1 MHPVLFHLGL
11 ILIPAYGAVTA
22 LGLVLALFL
31 AQRTARVVGVD
42 PGAVWNLCVV
52 ALFAALV
59 ASRLLLAA
67 LNWAVLR
74 RHPIWLLTL
83 AMVHHPLLAAFGALL
98 AAVVAVLFGRRY
110 RLPLWSTADALAPPL
125 ALGMAFEQWG
135 ALMAGSG
142 YGTEAGKGLAARW
155 TVTYADPL
163 AARWSGAPLG
173 VALYPVQA
181 YAALAFLTLSIF
193 LLFWLPYRRQSGDVA
208 GFLLLG
214 AGVAIFFTEF
224 WRDAEGRGALLGG
237 ALDGPQ
243 AAAILLVLAGGLAL
257 LERKVPAVRQTPSA
271 GETQAAVFP
280 PSRQHETTTTG
291 HGAPNEFGTE
301 SGNAPNG
308 PGTKAESALNRLGTD
323 GKAEFNGSKTKDE
336 AANG

>member
-74 RHPIWLLTL
+74 RHQIWLLTL

-98 AAVVAVLFGRRY
+98 AAVVAVLFARWQ
-110 RLPLWSTADALAPPL
+110 RLPFWPTADALAPPL

-135 ALMAGSG
+135 ALLAGSG
-142 YGTEAGKGLAARW
+142 YGTEAGKGWAARW
-155 TVTYADPL
+155 AVTYADPL

-173 VALYPVQA
+173 VALHPVQA

-193 LLFWLPYRRQSGDVA
+193 LLFWLPYRRQPGDVA

-224 WRDAEGRGALLGG
+224 WRDSEGRGALLGG

-243 AAAILLVLAGGLAL
+243 AAAIFLVLAGGLAL
-257 LERKVPAVRQTPSA
+257 LEREAPAVRQTPSA

-280 PSRQHETTTTG
+280 PSRQHETATTG
-291 HGAPNEFGTE
+291 HGAPHE
-301 SGNAPNG
+301 P
-308 PGTKAESALNRLGTD
+308 GTD
-323 GKAEFNGSKTKDE
+323 GEAEFNGSKTKDE

>member
-1 MHPVLFHLGL
+1 
-11 ILIPAYGAVTA
+11 VTA

-98 AAVVAVLFGRRY
+98 AAVVAVLFARWQ
-110 RLPLWSTADALAPPL
+110 RLPFWPTADALAPPL

-135 ALMAGSG
+135 ALLAGSG
-142 YGTEAGKGLAARW
+142 YGTEAGKGWAARW
-155 TVTYADPL
+155 AVTYADPL

-173 VALYPVQA
+173 VALHPVQA

-193 LLFWLPYRRQSGDVA
+193 LLFGCPTAVSRATWPVFCCWRGRGDFFHRILARLRRP
-208 GFLLLG
+208 
-214 AGVAIFFTEF
+214 
-224 WRDAEGRGALLGG
+224 GALLGG

-243 AAAILLVLAGGLAL
+243 AAAIFLVLAGGLAL
-257 LERKVPAVRQTPSA
+257 LEREAPAVRQTPSA
-271 GETQAAVFP
+271 GETQAAVF
-280 PSRQHETTTTG
+280 S
-291 HGAPNEFGTE
+291 
-301 SGNAPNG
+301 S
-308 PGTKAESALNRLGTD
+308 L
-323 GKAEFNGSKTKDE
+323 
-336 AANG
+336 AAA